1 MVRSRLRALG
11 LGDAREE
18 EIRAELAEHLEDAYQ
33 DALGRGLS
41 PEAAVERA
49 QEQVPDWQG
58 LAQQIRSAGQEEDPM
73 SHTAKALW
81 VPGMSVLVF
90 SAAMLLVMTRLVPP
104 TAWVGPRP
112 PVLLLGIWLFSYLVF
127 GALGAYWSR
136 RAGGSLADR
145 FLAGTFPLALHLVIF
160 ILPILVAIL
169 SDVPNFPEHLDPAWL
184 LRTALL
190 WVVIPGVAL
199 AIGALPF
206 LRDGAE
212 RTSPASQGIGH

>member
-1 MVRSRLRALG
+1 
-11 LGDAREE
+11 
-18 EIRAELAEHLEDAYQ
+18 
-33 DALGRGLS
+33 
-41 PEAAVERA
+41 
-49 QEQVPDWQG
+49 
-58 LAQQIRSAGQEEDPM
+58 M

-112 PVLLLGIWLFSYLVF
+112 PVLLVSIWLFSYLVF

-145 FLAGTFPLALHLVIF
+145 FLAGIFPLTLHLATF
-160 ILPILVAIL
+160 ILPIFVTMF
-169 SDVPNFPEHLDPAWL
+169 STVRRFPEHLEPAWL
-184 LRTALL
+184 LKVAIV

-212 RTSPASQGIGH
+212 RTSPAGAVR